1 MIAEGESSIAFY
13 FDTLLTSPPTNLKCE
28 STTSNSLKLKW
39 DDPIQGMEWLDN
51 YAFSYRLKKSKQF
64 DVFIIINY
72 LGTYTLIFLLLS
84 RTRRSHFRW
93 TNK

>member
-1 MIAEGESSIAFY
+1 MIAEGETSIAFY

-51 YAFSYRLKKSKQF
+51 YAFSYRLKKSK
-64 DVFIIINY
+64 
-72 LGTYTLIFLLLS
+72 LLNNILLFYFWS
-84 RTRRSHFRW
+84 SY
-93 TNK
+93 N

>member
-1 MIAEGESSIAFY
+1 MIAEGETSIAFY

-51 YAFSYRLKKSKQF
+51 YAFSYRLKKSKLL
-64 DVFIIINY
+64 NN
-72 LGTYTLIFLLLS
+72 TFLFYFWS
-84 RTRRSHFRW
+84 
-93 TNK
+93 